1 MLFSLYSFS
10 FRFYA
15 VNVPLHWASERIYE
29 RRWISMAFNHTTH
42 STVYS
47 MYRPYIV
54 KCTTN
59 DYYLHTPRLEDNA
72 MPYLSLRISF
82 LAHIFPKI
90 CSQITERMGK
100 NRKGCIDFFCVDR
113 YTMRENNISNLSVV
127 WICVESVDHA
137 VRLIWEKIVKA
148 ECYRSPSF
156 RSSRMIRDWLTPTKS
171 VYLFEI
177 LPKTSNLCAYFD
189 YKLLSVLL

>member
-100 NRKGCIDFFCVDR
+100 NRKGCIDFFLCGCGKTTSLTCRSSGYV
-113 YTMRENNISNLSVV
+113 SN
-127 WICVESVDHA
+127 
-137 VRLIWEKIVKA
+137 RLIMQSGWFERKLWKPNA
-148 ECYRSPSF
+148 TDPHRSGHHG
-156 RSSRMIRDWLTPTKS
+156 W
-171 VYLFEI
+171 
-177 LPKTSNLCAYFD
+177 
-189 YKLLSVLL
+189 